1 MKIPVGDKVVIQV
14 SGWAVVAMALILD
27 NTITNIIRLKALS
40 IISKNQGEKEE
51 EIS

>member
-1 MKIPVGDKVVIQV
+1 MNVPVGNKTVINV
-14 SGWAVVAMALILD
+14 SGWAIVATALILD

-40 IISKNQGEKEE
+40 IVSKNQEKEE

>member
-1 MKIPVGDKVVIQV
+1 MNVPVGNKTVIKV
-14 SGWAVVAMALILD
+14 SGWAVVAAALILD

-40 IISKNQGEKEE
+40 IVSKNQEKEE

>member
-1 MKIPVGDKVVIQV
+1 MKIPVGNKVVIQV

-27 NTITNIIRLKALS
+27 NTITNIIRLKAFS

>member
-1 MKIPVGDKVVIQV
+1 MNVPVGNKTVIKI
-14 SGWAVVAMALILD
+14 SGWAVVATVLILD

-40 IISKNQGEKEE
+40 IVSKNQEKEE

>member
-1 MKIPVGDKVVIQV
+1 MNVPVGNKTVIKV
-14 SGWAVVAMALILD
+14 SGWAVVAAALILD

>member
-1 MKIPVGDKVVIQV
+1 MNVPVGNQTVIKV
-14 SGWAVVAMALILD
+14 SGWAVLATALILD

-40 IISKNQGEKEE
+40 IVSKNQEKEE

>member
-1 MKIPVGDKVVIQV
+1 MNVPVGNKTVIKVP
-14 SGWAVVAMALILD
+14 GWAVVATALILD

-40 IISKNQGEKEE
+40 IASKNQEKEE